1 MSEYKRFVS
10 YVYEYRNGEKK
21 HSCGFCRA
29 EVRGSQCKLELH
41 MKFSPF
47 PYTPAFQ
54 VYTFTAGKE
63 RPVGIPLGEAAYTRG
78 TVYGL
83 FHLPARGIGGKYD
96 FQQLGGLIVQSDT
109 GGLYATSWTDLPFNP
124 ENFLV
129 QEDAMENTPEI
140 DSESDAESISRN
152 TEPAAKPTQEN
163 ASDMAAISIP
173 KNTSDGT
180 AKSIPENAPDGAAKF
195 IPENTPGSTAKFI
208 PENTPGNA
216 AKYIPENTPG
226 SAAKFIPENTP
237 GSAAKFI
244 PENTPGSTAEH
255 TPENTSDNAAE
266 YTPESSPDITA
277 EAPPEGS
284 PDGAMKSVPEVSPDN
299 TAKSVPE
306 SAPNI
311 AAKSAPGNS
320 PAPAA
325 PSEIPPGSTPPAAAE
340 SAPESVRAASV
351 ETESELVP
359 EELSVLS
366 GQYNPPSANQEKPL
380 RAMTSRPNS
389 PKIPPVRNRRPA
401 SVSPEPSGESLLRQA
416 SVPFSPHRFTGG
428 PIPTPEEIQAGIS
441 RTTSHVIYPES
452 PGQSRESQNSH
463 RAENADISRNFP
475 EDTEEAEEC
484 QEDTDPP
491 AGPAFSSRNRESWR
505 RLQDCY
511 PHIQPFSDGQIHQC
525 LQLTMKDLPE
535 LRKNSWFIGSNQFL
549 ARGCQ
554 QYHHFLLGVFRDDN
568 GQDSGWVLGIPGIY
582 DEKERFL
589 AGMFGFPNFKP
600 SRESSIRSGQFGYWY
615 RFLY

>member
-54 VYTFTAGKE
+54 VYTFAAGKE

-83 FHLPARGIGGKYD
+83 FHLPARGIGGRYD

-129 QEDAMENTPEI
+129 QEDVLENTPEI
-140 DSESDAESISRN
+140 GSESDAESISGN
-152 TEPAAKPTQEN
+152 TEPAAKPMQEA

-173 KNTSDGT
+173 KNASDGT

-195 IPENTPGSTAKFI
+195 IPENTPGSTAK
-208 PENTPGNA
+208 
-216 AKYIPENTPG
+216 YIPENTPD
-226 SAAKFIPENTP
+226 SA
-237 GSAAKFI
+237 
-244 PENTPGSTAEH
+244 AEH
-255 TPENTSDNAAE
+255 TPENTSDNATE
-266 YTPESSPDITA
+266 YT
-277 EAPPEGS
+277 PEGS
-284 PDGAMKSVPEVSPDN
+284 PDGAMKFAPEVSPDN

-351 ETESELVP
+351 ETEGEIVP
-359 EELSVLS
+359 EELSVPS
-366 GQYNPPSANQEKPL
+366 GQYNPPPANQEKLL
-380 RAMTSRPNS
+380 RAMTSRSNS

-441 RTTSHVIYPES
+441 RSTSHVIYPES
-452 PGQSRESQNSH
+452 PGQSRGSQNSH

-475 EDTEEAEEC
+475 EDTEEAQEC
-484 QEDTDPP
+484 QEDADPP

>member
-195 IPENTPGSTAKFI
+195 IPENTPGS
-208 PENTPGNA
+208 
-216 AKYIPENTPG
+216 
-226 SAAKFIPENTP
+226 AAKFIPENTP
-237 GSAAKFI
+237 GSAA
-244 PENTPGSTAEH
+244 EH
-255 TPENTSDNAAE
+255 TPENTSDNATE

-277 EAPPEGS
+277 EGS
-284 PDGAMKSVPEVSPDN
+284 PDVAMKSAPEVSPDN

-351 ETESELVP
+351 ETEGEIVP
-359 EELSVLS
+359 EELSVPS
-366 GQYNPPSANQEKPL
+366 GQYNPPPANQEKLL
-380 RAMTSRPNS
+380 RAMTSRSNS

-452 PGQSRESQNSH
+452 PGQSRGSQNSH

-525 LQLTMKDLPE
+525 LQLTMKDLAE

>member
-1 MSEYKRFVS
+1 
-10 YVYEYRNGEKK
+10 
-21 HSCGFCRA
+21 
-29 EVRGSQCKLELH
+29 
-41 MKFSPF
+41 
-47 PYTPAFQ
+47 
-54 VYTFTAGKE
+54 
-63 RPVGIPLGEAAYTRG
+63 
-78 TVYGL
+78 
-83 FHLPARGIGGKYD
+83 
-96 FQQLGGLIVQSDT
+96 
-109 GGLYATSWTDLPFNP
+109 
-124 ENFLV
+124 
-129 QEDAMENTPEI
+129 
-140 DSESDAESISRN
+140 
-152 TEPAAKPTQEN
+152 
-163 ASDMAAISIP
+163 
-173 KNTSDGT
+173 
-180 AKSIPENAPDGAAKF
+180 
-195 IPENTPGSTAKFI
+195 
-208 PENTPGNA
+208 
-216 AKYIPENTPG
+216 
-226 SAAKFIPENTP
+226 
-237 GSAAKFI
+237 
-244 PENTPGSTAEH
+244 
-255 TPENTSDNAAE
+255 
-266 YTPESSPDITA
+266 
-277 EAPPEGS
+277 
-284 PDGAMKSVPEVSPDN
+284 MKSALEVSPDN

-351 ETESELVP
+351 ETEGEIVP
-359 EELSVLS
+359 EELSVPS
-366 GQYNPPSANQEKPL
+366 GQYNPPPANQEKLL
-380 RAMTSRPNS
+380 RAMTSRSNS

-441 RTTSHVIYPES
+441 RSTSHVIYPES
-452 PGQSRESQNSH
+452 PGQSRGSQNSH

-475 EDTEEAEEC
+475 EDTEEAGEC
-484 QEDTDPP
+484 QEDADPP

-525 LQLTMKDLPE
+525 LQLTMKDLAE